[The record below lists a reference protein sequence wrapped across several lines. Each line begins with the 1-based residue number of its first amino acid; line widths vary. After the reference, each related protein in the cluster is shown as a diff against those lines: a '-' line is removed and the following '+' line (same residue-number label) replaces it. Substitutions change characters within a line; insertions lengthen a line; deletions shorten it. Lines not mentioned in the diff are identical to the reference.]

1 MVCGV
6 GVTWWCDMW
15 CDMGVTWARGRGR
28 KSSWSHVHI
37 FWTAP
42 YRIQTKRVYIM
53 QLAPVSITVPMRNQF
68 ANSLLCELNTAA
80 ARFDVY
86 SSRDGM
92 ENDCNG
98 SQSNGKPQAQRQ
110 PQVKP
115 KAMANECNVLIPND
129 NTQKS
134 PCKRKQS
141 GEEQIEDEDAGF
153 LHVYI

>member
-1 MVCGV
+1 
-6 GVTWWCDMW
+6 
-15 CDMGVTWARGRGR
+15 
-28 KSSWSHVHI
+28 
-37 FWTAP
+37 
-42 YRIQTKRVYIM
+42 
-53 QLAPVSITVPMRNQF
+53 MRNQF
-68 ANSLLCELNTAA
+68 ANSLLSELNAAA

-92 ENDCNG
+92 ENDCNK

-115 KAMANECNVLIPND
+115 KAMANKCNVLIPND